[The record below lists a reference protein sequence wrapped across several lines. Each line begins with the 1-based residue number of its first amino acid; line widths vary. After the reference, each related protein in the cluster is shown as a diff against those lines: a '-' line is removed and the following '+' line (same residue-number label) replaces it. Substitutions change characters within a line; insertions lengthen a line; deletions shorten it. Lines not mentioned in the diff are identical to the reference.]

1 VSPDR
6 AVGPGRPAGA
16 VPSSPRVL
24 YYAHDHGAGHLRHAA
39 RAAATG
45 AFEVTVATSARGAA
59 DVLPAGT
66 GLVVLPSDVVPG
78 HRQPPGS
85 RLHYTPTGPVIR
97 QRFAALLEAARTVR
111 PDVAVVDVSVET
123 ALFLRLA
130 GYPVIHRRMH
140 GDRTDP
146 AHDLVYAESDHLI
159 AHYGAALEDPDWR
172 DRFGAKTTFLGAP
185 DTAGRL
191 GRRAVERSGVQRST
205 LEIAVVTGTGG
216 GGVRLADLARAA
228 GQVPEA
234 RWHVY
239 GPVHGTAADV
249 GGDGAAG
256 RAAGGSTAARRDI
269 PAPPNLLLHGWTVD
283 VLARMRAADLVV
295 VSAGYSAV
303 ADATGSARP
312 IVLAPEARPFDEQDH
327 FAAAARAA
335 AGVPWCRWRDESAD
349 WAAAVEAALRD
360 PASADRLAAEV
371 LTEPTEYRRRWEGAV
386 QQALMGSVA

>member
-1 VSPDR
+1 
-6 AVGPGRPAGA
+6 
-16 VPSSPRVL
+16 VL

-45 AFEVTVATSARGAA
+45 AFELTVATSARGAA
-59 DVLPAGT
+59 DLLPTGT

-78 HRQPPGS
+78 HHQPSGS

-97 QRFAALLEAARTVR
+97 HRFSALLQAARTVR

-146 AHDLVYAESDHLI
+146 AHRLVYAESDHLI

-172 DRFGAKTTFLGAP
+172 QRFGAKTTFLGAP
-185 DTAGRL
+185 DTVGRL
-191 GRRAVERSGVQRST
+191 GRRAVARSGGQRPT
-205 LEIAVVTGTGG
+205 PEIAVVTGTGG

-228 GQVPEA
+228 GQVPGA

-239 GPVHGTAADV
+239 GPVHAAAEDDTAV
-249 GGDGAAG
+249 GDGDRSAVPSG
-256 RAAGGSTAARRDI
+256 I
-269 PAPPNLLLHGWTVD
+269 PVPANLVLHGWTDD
-283 VLARMRAADLVV
+283 VSARMRAADLVV

-312 IVLAPEARPFDEQDH
+312 LVLAPEARPFEEQDH
-327 FAAAARAA
+327 FATAAHAA
-335 AGVPWCRWRDESAD
+335 AGVPWCGWRDESAD
-349 WAAAVEAALRD
+349 WAAAVETALRD

-371 LTEPTEYRRRWEGAV
+371 LTEPIEYRRRWEAAV
-386 QQALMGSVA
+386 RQALMGSMA

>member
-6 AVGPGRPAGA
+6 LVGPDRPVGA
-16 VPSSPRVL
+16 VPARPRVL

-45 AFEVTVATSARGAA
+45 AFELTVATSACGAA

-66 GLVVLPSDVVPG
+66 GLVVLPPDVVPG
-78 HRQPPGS
+78 HRQSAGS
-85 RLHYTPTGPVIR
+85 RLHYTPTGPIIR
-97 QRFAALLEAARTVR
+97 ERFAALLEAARTVR
-111 PDVAVVDVSVET
+111 PDVVVVDVSVET

-159 AHYGAALEDPDWR
+159 AHYGAALEDPGWR
-172 DRFGAKTTFLGAP
+172 ERFGAKTTFLGAP

-191 GRRAVERSGVQRST
+191 GRRAGPRSGART
-205 LEIAVVTGTGG
+205 TTPEIAVVTGTGG
-216 GGVRLADLARAA
+216 GGVGLADLARAA
-228 GQVPEA
+228 GQVPGA

-239 GPVHGTAADV
+239 GPVHGTASDG
-249 GGDGAAG
+249 GGDGPAG
-256 RAAGGSTAARRDI
+256 RAAGGSTAARRGV
-269 PAPPNLLLHGWTVD
+269 PGPPNLVLHGWTDD

-303 ADATGSARP
+303 AEATGSARP

-327 FAAAARAA
+327 FAAAAHAA

-371 LTEPTEYRRRWEGAV
+371 LTEPGEYRRRWEAAV
-386 QQALMGSVA
+386 ERARSGSLT

>member
-1 VSPDR
+1 VS
-6 AVGPGRPAGA
+6 PGRPGGPSRPGDA
-16 VPSSPRVL
+16 VPSRPRVL

-45 AFEVTVATSARGAA
+45 AFELTVATSARGAA
-59 DVLPAGT
+59 DVLPTGT

-78 HRQPPGS
+78 HHQPSGF
-85 RLHYTPTGPVIR
+85 RLHYMPTGPVIR
-97 QRFAALLEAARTVR
+97 HRFSALLQAARTVR

-146 AHDLVYAESDHLI
+146 AHHLVYAESDHLI

-172 DRFGAKTTFLGAP
+172 QRFGAKTTFLGAP

-191 GRRAVERSGVQRST
+191 GRRAAARSGGQRPT
-205 LEIAVVTGTGG
+205 PEIAVVTGTGG
-216 GGVRLADLARAA
+216 GGVRLADLARAD
-228 GQVPEA
+228 GQVPGA

-239 GPVHGTAADV
+239 GPVRGTGV
-249 GGDGAAG
+249 PV
-256 RAAGGSTAARRDI
+256 
-269 PAPPNLLLHGWTVD
+269 PANMVLHGWTDD
-283 VLARMRAADLVV
+283 VAGRMRAADLVV

-303 ADATGSARP
+303 AEATGSARP

-327 FAAAARAA
+327 FAAAAHAA

-360 PASADRLAAEV
+360 PGSADRLAAEV
-371 LTEPTEYRRRWEGAV
+371 LTEPGEYRRRWEAAV
-386 QQALMGSVA
+386 ERARSGSLT

>member
-1 VSPDR
+1 
-6 AVGPGRPAGA
+6 
-16 VPSSPRVL
+16 VL

-45 AFEVTVATSARGAA
+45 AFELTVATSARDSA

-66 GLVVLPSDVVPG
+66 GLAVLPSDVVPG

-85 RLHYTPTGPVIR
+85 RLHYTPTGSVIR
-97 QRFAALLEAARTVR
+97 DRFAALLEAARTAR

-146 AHDLVYAESDHLI
+146 AHELVYAESDHLI
-159 AHYGAALEDPDWR
+159 AHYGAALEDPGWR
-172 DRFGAKTTFLGAP
+172 ERFGAKTTFLGAP
-185 DTAGRL
+185 DVTGRL
-191 GRRAVERSGVQRST
+191 GQRASARSGVQRAT
-205 LEIAVVTGTGG
+205 PEIAVVTGTGG
-216 GGVRLADLARAA
+216 GGVRQADLARAA
-228 GQVPEA
+228 GQVPGA

-239 GPVHGTAADV
+239 GPVLGHDDRDARGGVSGTVEHPAAT
-249 GGDGAAG
+249 GGRGHSAVRSG
-256 RAAGGSTAARRDI
+256 VPT
-269 PAPPNLLLHGWTVD
+269 PPNLVLHGWTDD
-283 VLARMRAADLVV
+283 VAGRMRAADLVV

-327 FAAAARAA
+327 FAAAAHTA

-360 PASADRLAAEV
+360 PESSDRLAADV
-371 LTEPTEYRRRWEGAV
+371 LTEPGEYRRRWEAAV
-386 QQALMGSVA
+386 RQALTGSAA